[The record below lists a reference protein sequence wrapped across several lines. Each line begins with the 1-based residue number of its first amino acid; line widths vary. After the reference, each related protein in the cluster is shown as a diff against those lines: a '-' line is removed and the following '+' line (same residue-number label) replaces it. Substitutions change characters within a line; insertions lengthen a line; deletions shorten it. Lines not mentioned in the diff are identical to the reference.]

1 MKCDLQG
8 HLKSLQ
14 TAWLLLSVCPGTADL
29 VAHYYCSHAQRA
41 PQASSDGRA
50 HVNHGLGR
58 VGQQRAHRSLFP
70 SFPTCAL
77 GRGGGGLVMPSMTRA
92 VCSLCFL
99 HSSTWKPVLQA
110 LLFFPRTLGRHT
122 RPVWSSCES

>member
-41 PQASSDGRA
+41 PQVSSDGRA

-77 GRGGGGLVMPSMTRA
+77 GRGGGAGHALHDQGCLLPVFPP
-92 VCSLCFL
+92 FL
-99 HSSTWKPVLQA
+99 HMETSPAGPAILPQNLRETYKAWME
-110 LLFFPRTLGRHT
+110 LL
-122 RPVWSSCES
+122 